1 MKQEKVNG
9 SPNVQ
14 ALGEKID
21 LLREFSSNGN
31 IPFSHSPPRWSF
43 SLQKLFICEDDN
55 NIWLRVH
62 FNTSPHSE
70 KVDYNDFHWQIEL
83 ESVETKIWRQFPW
96 KALLGKV
103 PSIRVSLDAWM
114 GALELFHSFV
124 TFLYRWLPKWGW
136 GTIDGL
142 IFPFSV
148 LHVGWCWSQDCFV
161 PTADSWKR

>member
-1 MKQEKVNG
+1 METYHF
-9 SPNVQ
+9 
-14 ALGEKID
+14 LI
-21 LLREFSSNGN
+21 LLHDEV
-31 IPFSHSPPRWSF
+31 F

-70 KVDYNDFHWQIEL
+70 KVDYKDFHWQVEL

-124 TFLYRWLPKWGW
+124 TFLYRWLPKGGWWCVFPIFCLACRLMLKSGLFRPNCWLMKKVIGWEEGTVWGSW
-136 GTIDGL
+136 G
-142 IFPFSV
+142 IFCQNVS
-148 LHVGWCWSQDCFV
+148 
-161 PTADSWKR
+161 K